1 MNAFQA
7 KLANVRFL
15 VVGGRC
21 ARNLKIVFLQT
32 TLKGN
37 VPMCTCNEVS
47 CLVSTISTIVSF
59 FELPK
64 ATMGACQNFCGS
76 RNREKYL
83 RLNTVLKCKCID
95 NELFHRAKLRVSVFF
110 KFN

>member
-32 TLKGN
+32 TFKGN
-37 VPMCTCNEVS
+37 VSECARVTR
-47 CLVSTISTIVSF
+47 LVVLFPLLVPLFLFFSLRPQWALAKISAGHVTGKNI
-59 FELPK
+59 
-64 ATMGACQNFCGS
+64 
-76 RNREKYL
+76 
-83 RLNTVLKCKCID
+83 
-95 NELFHRAKLRVSVFF
+95 
-110 KFN
+110 